1 MNEKNAK
8 VELSEAQFQ
17 TIVIQATIYK
27 LVKQMAE
34 YSRAMQKLQAEINE
48 NEKKLAEIESRKATD
63 QEKE

>member
-27 LVKQMAE
+27 LVRQMAE
-34 YSRAMQKLQAEINE
+34 HSRAMQKLQAEINE